1 MSSPQSKPLRLLAI
15 PAKMYSRSVVR
26 YPYQTNSDY
35 AHAYH
40 FAAKRLAGTFSSQ
53 PEDDLILLPF
63 LLLYRHAYELRLKS
77 LIQFLVQTRM
87 TYREGVTP
95 ELTEAGSDERLKQ
108 EFEHRLYQLLNESK
122 THYAALNLPDAF
134 PPAVET
140 VIAML
145 HEADG
150 TGQAFRYAG
159 QLPETQ
165 EHTDFPDLAKLLD
178 EQYNTLSVVE
188 DYVEGCYLPMPTL
201 TELA

>member
-1 MSSPQSKPLRLLAI
+1 
-15 PAKMYSRSVVR
+15 MYSRSVVR
-26 YPYQTNSDY
+26 YPYQPNNDY

-40 FAAKRLAGTFSSQ
+40 FAAKRLAGTFSSR
-53 PEDDLILLPF
+53 PEDDLIVLPF
-63 LLLYRHAYELRLKS
+63 LLLYRHAYELQLKS

-95 ELTEAGSDERLKQ
+95 ELTEAGSDELLKKK
-108 EFEHRLYQLLNESK
+108 FEHRLYPLLNEAK
-122 THYAALNLPDAF
+122 THYAALNLPAAF
-134 PPAVET
+134 PGAIEA

-165 EHTDFPDLAKLLD
+165 EHADFPDLVKLLD
-178 EQYNTLSVVE
+178 EQYDTLSVVE
-188 DYVEGCYLPMPTL
+188 DYVEGCYSPMPTL
-201 TELA
+201 AELTQDLP

>member
-1 MSSPQSKPLRLLAI
+1 
-15 PAKMYSRSVVR
+15 MYSRSVVR

-40 FAAKRLAGTFSSQ
+40 FAAKRLAATFSSR

-63 LLLYRHAYELRLKS
+63 LLLYRHAYELQLTS

-87 TYREGVTP
+87 TYLEGVTP
-95 ELTEAGSDERLKQ
+95 ELVEAGSDERLK
-108 EFEHRLYQLLNESK
+108 EDFEHRLYPLLNEAK
-122 THYAALNLPDAF
+122 KHYAALDLPEAF
-134 PPAVET
+134 PMAIEA

-165 EHTDFPDLAKLLD
+165 EHADFPDLAKLLD
-178 EQYNTLSVVE
+178 ERYDTLSAVG
-188 DYVEGCYLPMPTL
+188 DYVDGCYSPMPTL
-201 TELA
+201 AELTQDSP